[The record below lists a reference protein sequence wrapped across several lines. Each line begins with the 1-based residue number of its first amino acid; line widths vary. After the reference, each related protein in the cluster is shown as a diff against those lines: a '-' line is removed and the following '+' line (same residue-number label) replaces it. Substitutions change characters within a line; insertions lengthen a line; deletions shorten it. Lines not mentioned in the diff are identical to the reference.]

1 MKNERKTE
9 IRVGLTV
16 IVGLIILLWIL
27 GWAKNFTIQS
37 KEQNISVKF
46 DNVAG
51 LEISDNVTVNGV
63 RKGFVKD
70 MKVESN
76 NVLVI
81 LSVDDDVDLRSDARF
96 TLNMLDLMGGKRV
109 EIYPGSS
116 DEKLNSNEIYYGEFL
131 SDIPSVMAV
140 FGSVQDDLVT
150 LLKDIKITLSSMNVY
165 LTDKNMESD
174 IKTSLSN
181 FTDISKKLNLM
192 IDENREGIKTLTS
205 NTVELTDEAK
215 KFIKTNKDA
224 MGESVKKIKDVLDK
238 TDDLLLKINKLTDET
253 IEQENALG
261 KLLYDEKMINDIKSA
276 LDQLNKLTKIL
287 VDQLQGDGIKVDANI
302 F

>member
-1 MKNERKTE
+1 
-9 IRVGLTV
+9 
-16 IVGLIILLWIL
+16 
-27 GWAKNFTIQS
+27 
-37 KEQNISVKF
+37 
-46 DNVAG
+46 
-51 LEISDNVTVNGV
+51 
-63 RKGFVKD
+63 
-70 MKVESN
+70 
-76 NVLVI
+76 
-81 LSVDDDVDLRSDARF
+81 
-96 TLNMLDLMGGKRV
+96 
-109 EIYPGSS
+109 
-116 DEKLNSNEIYYGEFL
+116 
-131 SDIPSVMAV
+131 
-140 FGSVQDDLVT
+140 
-150 LLKDIKITLSSMNVY
+150 
-165 LTDKNMESD
+165 
-174 IKTSLSN
+174 
-181 FTDISKKLNLM
+181 M

-261 KLLYDEKMINDIKSA
+261 KILYDEKMINDIKSA

>member
-16 IVGLIILLWIL
+16 IVGLIVLLWIL
-27 GWAKNFTIQS
+27 GWAKNFTIHS
-37 KEQNISVKF
+37 NEQNISVKF

-51 LEISDNVTVNGV
+51 LEIGDIVTVNGV

-76 NVLVI
+76 NVLVT
-81 LSVDDDVDLRSDARF
+81 LSIDSDVDLRSDARF

-109 EIYPGSS
+109 EIFPGSS
-116 DEKLNSNEIYYGEFL
+116 GEKLNSNEIYSGDFL

-165 LTDKNMESD
+165 LTDKKMESD

-181 FTDISKKLNLM
+181 LTEVSRKLNLM

-215 KFIKTNKDA
+215 EFIKTNKDT

-261 KLLYDEKMINDIKSA
+261 KILYDEKMINDIKSA
-276 LDQLNKLTKIL
+276 LDQLNNLTKIL

>member
-9 IRVGLTV
+9 IKVGLTV
-16 IVGLIILLWIL
+16 IVGLIVLLWIL
-27 GWAKNFTIQS
+27 GWAKNFTIHS
-37 KEQNISVKF
+37 NEQNISVKF
-46 DNVAG
+46 NNVAG
-51 LEISDNVTVNGV
+51 LEIGDIVTVNGV

-76 NVLVI
+76 NVLVT
-81 LSVDDDVDLRSDARF
+81 LSIDSDVDLRSDARF

-109 EIYPGSS
+109 EIFPGSS
-116 DEKLNSNEIYYGEFL
+116 GEKLNSNEIYSGDFL

-165 LTDKNMESD
+165 LTDKKMESD

-181 FTDISKKLNLM
+181 LTEVSRKLNLM

-215 KFIKTNKDA
+215 EFIKTNKDA

-287 VDQLQGDGIKVDANI
+287 VDQLQDEGIKVDANI